1 MQINFSIMKTF
12 KEFIDSSM
20 VGNARDRVSKLVAS
34 SIFSGGFGVL
44 GDIAY
49 RIVYGLPVVAKE
61 LPNVFVKSVL
71 IGALVSSFVMAL
83 TDTLYM
89 LSSKRDKLIMDY
101 NATGDPIKRDE
112 IRDKILKIDQE
123 RKEKEEKLRKEI
135 LEANKKYKKM
145 LPKDKE
151 KIDKEVEAK
160 LVKK

>member
-1 MQINFSIMKTF
+1 MKTF
-12 KEFIDSSM
+12 KEFIDSTK
-20 VGNARDRVSKLVAS
+20 VGSARDRVARLVSS

-49 RIVYGLPVVAKE
+49 RIVNGLPVVAKE

-89 LSSKRDKLIMDY
+89 LSSKRNKLIMDY
-101 NATGDPIKRDE
+101 NATNDPIKRDE
-112 IRDKILKIDQE
+112 IKDKILTIDKE

-151 KIDKEVEAK
+151 KIDRDVEAK